1 MEIQP
6 VLILR
11 NTDIHRF
18 IELLWDTTK
27 LSTNSANG
35 VSKIYEDRVYALSN
49 VIYMKIRVLQGKWFN
64 LSRSYQDIQLLKCI

>member
-6 VLILR
+6 ALILR

-27 LSTNSANG
+27 LSTNSVNG

-49 VIYMKIRVLQGKWFN
+49 VIYMKIRVLQGK
-64 LSRSYQDIQLLKCI
+64 